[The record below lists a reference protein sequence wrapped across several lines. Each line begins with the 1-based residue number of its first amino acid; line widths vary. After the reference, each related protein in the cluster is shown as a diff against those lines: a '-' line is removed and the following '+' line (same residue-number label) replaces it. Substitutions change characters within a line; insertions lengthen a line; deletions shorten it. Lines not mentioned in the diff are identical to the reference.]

1 MWGYR
6 GGLSCYLLLTQSVG
20 WELGREGLFWFIS
33 SLLSC
38 LAACSSLSFLFHLFG
53 EQLPVHVPSKQ
64 FKRRWV
70 EVIGPGIEGWL
81 FGGHKCAFVFWV
93 SRKLMS
99 CLAGEKG
106 EVGRHKGEEHMHI
119 YSQHHPPKIAVASH
133 SLTVVTKQSCTF
145 PKHNTEIAIFV
156 SESFSSFPSWPTL
169 LKSQHWIESCRLTT
183 WIDDGFCLQ
192 WDIQAVNARKFC
204 VLTITH
210 SLWVRNNINK

>member
-145 PKHNTEIAIFV
+145 PKQEHRNSDTRFGVILLFPLLTNSPQVPALDWVLQAHNLNRWWV
-156 SESFSSFPSWPTL
+156 L
-169 LKSQHWIESCRLTT
+169 LAVRHTGCQCKKILC
-183 WIDDGFCLQ
+183 ID
-192 WDIQAVNARKFC
+192 
-204 VLTITH
+204 H
-210 SLWVRNNINK
+210 YS